1 MWPSLSLQNHICNRG
16 TELTINVKRQKFEQA
31 TLCRQKEGAG
41 SPGGERRW
49 PGACGWVVGGTFS
62 FGRGGV
68 GAHCVSASCPCRG
81 SPQREVLRL

>member
-49 PGACGWVVGGTFS
+49 PGACGS
-62 FGRGGV
+62 
-68 GAHCVSASCPCRG
+68 
-81 SPQREVLRL
+81 

>member
-41 SPGGERRW
+41 SLGGERRC
-49 PGACGWVVGGTFS
+49 PGACGSQEAPFPSAPGGHTVS
-62 FGRGGV
+62 QPAAHI
-68 GAHCVSASCPCRG
+68 GALLKGKGFASKM
-81 SPQREVLRL
+81 